1 LEDFV
6 NSWSV
11 THDRQ
16 CPVRFFSSP
25 AQPTLEEA
33 HACESAFSSTDESSA
48 LMPCFST
55 VDPEPYKAMCL
66 RDMQTI
72 RNRADKQSGVCSSA
86 AAYIKQCEQA
96 GVELWMPGHCVRCDI
111 NNQETMANGESTR
124 IQGNTPQS
132 ADVVFIVQQ
141 SSCLRDLE
149 LQDLPLLV
157 DRSLTNK
164 GLTDNRYALVSF
176 AGSNHLQRPHIFTS
190 GSQIFNDVARM
201 KTALAHLSNMQSDGT
216 VGDIFEALQF
226 SARLNLRAGV
236 VKTFVLVRC
245 DTSESLT
252 SRAYGDSMTMLLEQG
267 ISLHVMMPLEM
278 RLKGST
284 TKLTSKMYGFSKDT
298 VVTASTL
305 DHDLRRQIQDPKD
318 QVSTL
323 AQESGGVVFDLNKL
337 KSRKRTMA
345 KKASTMMGKAVAEL
359 SQPLDCELCDCLADA
374 DGKGRVM
381 CHRCVLPSID
391 IVLQNLEMMLNQ

>member
-1 LEDFV
+1 MG
-6 NSWSV
+6 
-11 THDRQ
+11 
-16 CPVRFFSSP
+16 
-25 AQPTLEEA
+25 EEA

-124 IQGNTPQS
+124 IQGNAPQS

-141 SSCLRDLE
+141 SSCLGDLE
-149 LQDLPLLV
+149 LQNLPQLV
-157 DRSLTNK
+157 DKSLTNK

-176 AGSNHLQRPHIFTS
+176 AGSNQLQRPHIVTAAS
-190 GSQIFNDVARM
+190 KIFNDVSHM
-201 KTALAHLSNMQSDGT
+201 KTALDHLKNLNDGSGEA
-216 VGDIFEALQF
+216 GDIFEALQF

-252 SRAYGDSMTMLLEQG
+252 SRAYGDSMT
-267 ISLHVMMPLEM
+267 
-278 RLKGST
+278 
-284 TKLTSKMYGFSKDT
+284 
-298 VVTASTL
+298 
-305 DHDLRRQIQDPKD
+305 
-318 QVSTL
+318 
-323 AQESGGVVFDLNKL
+323 
-337 KSRKRTMA
+337 
-345 KKASTMMGKAVAEL
+345 
-359 SQPLDCELCDCLADA
+359 
-374 DGKGRVM
+374 
-381 CHRCVLPSID
+381 
-391 IVLQNLEMMLNQ
+391 